1 MITSARTARL
11 VAAAAATF
19 AAAAL
24 TVAAAISAW
33 PTPAAATTAATRI
46 PRCAAANLGVW
57 VAADYGKAA
66 GGTAFEQLE
75 FTNVSHRGCI
85 LDGFPK
91 VSAIAVNG
99 HQLGS
104 PASQDHSVTAR
115 SVQLAAGATAHAVL
129 EYGDVVVGNC
139 PSASQRVAFELKVYT
154 PGASRPDHAF
164 WDLVT
169 CTARGSSDFLGV
181 QVIVSGSGVA
191 G

>member
-1 MITSARTARL
+1 MITPVRTARR
-11 VAAAAATF
+11 AAAAAAAF

-33 PTPAAATTAATRI
+33 PTPAAATTAAAPI
-46 PRCAAANLGVW
+46 PRCAASGLGVW
-57 VAADYGKAA
+57 VAADYGKVA

-75 FTNVSHRGCI
+75 FTNVSHRSCT
-85 LDGFPK
+85 LDGFPR
-91 VSAIAVNG
+91 VSAIALNG
-99 HQLGS
+99 RQLGS
-104 PASQDHSVTAR
+104 SASPDHSVTAR

-129 EYGDVVVGNC
+129 EYRDVVVGNC
-139 PSASQRVAFELKVYT
+139 PSASQRVAFELKVYP

-169 CTARGSSDFLGV
+169 CTARGSSDFLGI
-181 QVIVSGSGVA
+181 QVVLSGSGIA

>member
-1 MITSARTARL
+1 MITPVRTARR
-11 VAAAAATF
+11 AAAAAAAF

-46 PRCAAANLGVW
+46 PRCAASGLGVW
-57 VAADYGKAA
+57 VAADYGKVA

-75 FTNVSHRGCI
+75 FTNVSHRGCT

-91 VSAIAVNG
+91 VSAIAENG
-99 HQLGS
+99 QQLGS
-104 PASQDHSVTAR
+104 PASDDHSVAAR

-129 EYGDVVVGNC
+129 EYRDVVVGNC
-139 PSASQRVAFELKVYT
+139 PSAGRRVAFELKVYA

-164 WDLVT
+164 WDLTT
-169 CTARGSSDFLGV
+169 CTAKGSTDFLGV
-181 QVIVSGSGVA
+181 QVVLSGSGIA

>member
-1 MITSARTARL
+1 MITPVRTARR
-11 VAAAAATF
+11 AAAAAAAF

-33 PTPAAATTAATRI
+33 PTPAAATTAAA
-46 PRCAAANLGVW
+46 PRCTAHDLGVW
-57 VAADYGKAA
+57 VAADYGKVAA
-66 GGTAFEQLE
+66 GTAFEQLG
-75 FTNVSHRGCI
+75 FTNVGHRGCT
-85 LDGFPK
+85 LNGFPK

-104 PASQDHSVTAR
+104 PASQDHSVAAR

-129 EYGDVVVGNC
+129 EYRDVVVGNC
-139 PSASQRVAFELKVYT
+139 PGASQRVAFELKVFA
-154 PGASRPDHAF
+154 PGASKPDHAF

-181 QVIVSGSGVA
+181 QVVLSGSGIA